1 MNWTHQEIE
10 EFKLEALELLSL
22 AERSLL
28 LLKVGDE
35 DIGHGPT
42 IYRAF
47 HKLRGLAGM
56 LEQARLHSHM
66 SRLESFVEGGDSHF
80 EDSPELADFLLK
92 GCDIARV
99 MVSQV
104 QPAGYFSGAHGRGL

>member
-10 EFKLEALELLSL
+10 EFRLEALELLSR

-28 LLKVGDE
+28 LLKVGD
-35 DIGHGPT
+35 DDNSHGPT

-56 LEQARLHSHM
+56 LELARLQSHM
-66 SRLESFVEGGDSHF
+66 SRLETFVEGGDSHV
-80 EDSPELADFLLK
+80 DGSELADFLLK

-99 MVSQV
+99 MVGQV
-104 QPAGYFSGAHGRGL
+104 RPVGHSSGIQGRGL